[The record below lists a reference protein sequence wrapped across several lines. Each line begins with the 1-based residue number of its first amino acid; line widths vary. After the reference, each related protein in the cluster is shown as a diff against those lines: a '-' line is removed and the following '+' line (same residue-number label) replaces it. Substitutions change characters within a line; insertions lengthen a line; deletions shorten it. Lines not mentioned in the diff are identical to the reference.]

1 MNKRQHKGL
10 SQASRRP
17 NHLAEKV
24 DLPERIDMEF
34 EEFIP
39 STTASLVAGP
49 NPFLLEDVCDSQL
62 TDRANPKFFNSPK
75 IRP

>member
-10 SQASRRP
+10 SQASRRL

-24 DLPERIDMEF
+24 DLPERIDIEF

-39 STTASLVAGP
+39 STTASLGARP
-49 NPFLLEDVCDSQL
+49 NPFLLENVCNGRLADRVNSQ
-62 TDRANPKFFNSPK
+62 FFNSPK
-75 IRP
+75 MRP